1 MRLFLSV
8 VCLVGCCGTPCQPS
22 SSSQVSCCET
32 WKMFSCMAF
41 STNGPKFNVS
51 HSTRLQGSGKTVSR
65 ERSGRRGQIVL
76 IVSGCCVAVWLCGM
90 VSRRNRRGG
99 QNLRDATAAVN
110 RWTRANLDQTDLYS
124 HVDTGIWSHLP

>member
-1 MRLFLSV
+1 MHGIFYKWPKVQHITFNKIARKWQNSQPGTFGSAWANCADSFL
-8 VCLVGCCGTPCQPS
+8 P
-22 SSSQVSCCET
+22 
-32 WKMFSCMAF
+32 
-41 STNGPKFNVS
+41 
-51 HSTRLQGSGKTVSR
+51 
-65 ERSGRRGQIVL
+65 
-76 IVSGCCVAVWLCGM
+76 AVWLCGM